1 MSPQKSNNIN
11 QGVNERLKNKNY
23 INKFINTNK

>member
-1 MSPQKSNNIN
+1 MSPQKNNN
-11 QGVNERLKNKNY
+11 NPVVNERLKNKNY